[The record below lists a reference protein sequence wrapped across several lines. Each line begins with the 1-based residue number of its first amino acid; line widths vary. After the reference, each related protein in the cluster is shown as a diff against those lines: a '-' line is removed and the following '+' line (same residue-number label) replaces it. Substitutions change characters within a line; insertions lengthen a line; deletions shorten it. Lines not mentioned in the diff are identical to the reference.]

1 MTQVGGPNSSGTM
14 PFVYQERIYE
24 GLVTDA
30 GSNADRPR
38 YFKFTIIAGSAHSKA
53 IKYPCVYFEV
63 IMRITINVDFDEF

>member
-30 GSNADRPR
+30 GSNADRPKGTSSSPLSPDQHTLKR
-38 YFKFTIIAGSAHSKA
+38 LK
-53 IKYPCVYFEV
+53 E
-63 IMRITINVDFDEF
+63 